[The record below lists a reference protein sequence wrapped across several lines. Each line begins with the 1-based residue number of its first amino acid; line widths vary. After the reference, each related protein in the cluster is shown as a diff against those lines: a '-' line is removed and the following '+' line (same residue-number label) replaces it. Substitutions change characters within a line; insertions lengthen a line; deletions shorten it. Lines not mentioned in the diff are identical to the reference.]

1 MAGDQAEFHMGALV
15 TQFPQ
20 KIHYTTHKWVLNV
33 LPLDCFQAWHLSETG
48 HCVRSHSSWTPPKC
62 SNLCA
67 KYQTKAARKRT
78 IRKCIASDGT
88 DHICWMMLRVVLK
101 WYLWMWL
108 VMSPVP
114 VQWIMT
120 GHWVLSVMSCWY
132 MWLSTLSHS
141 DVNSVWIKVSI
152 FCWRYKHGCYGY
164 RYI

>member
-1 MAGDQAEFHMGALV
+1 MIFTRDFVTGENYWPITSLV
-15 TQFPQ
+15 TQKSLF
-20 KIHYTTHKWVLNV
+20 TVTH
-33 LPLDCFQAWHLSETG
+33 ARLSETG
-48 HCVRSHSSWTPPKC
+48 HCGRSHSSWTPPKC

-67 KYQTKAARKRT
+67 KYPTKAARKRT

-114 VQWIMT
+114 VQWTMT

-132 MWLSTLSHS
+132 MWLSTLSLI